1 MTVSELI
8 ERLQAYPSDAP
19 VYVLACRVDDD
30 GHACGPAGLDEPLP
44 RTIHVPDP
52 DDEAAGPLVEAVLLD
67 AEPPA
72 DDDAEEWLEPYDED
86 DPAELEAW

>member
-1 MTVSELI
+1 MTVSELCSA
-8 ERLQAYPSDAP
+8 LAAYPSDAP

-30 GHACGPAGLDEPLP
+30 GHACGPAGLDFPLP

-52 DDEAAGPLVEAVLLD
+52 EDEAAGEMLEAVLLD

-72 DDDAEEWLEPYDED
+72 DDAEEWIEPYDD
-86 DPAELEAW
+86 DPSEIGAW